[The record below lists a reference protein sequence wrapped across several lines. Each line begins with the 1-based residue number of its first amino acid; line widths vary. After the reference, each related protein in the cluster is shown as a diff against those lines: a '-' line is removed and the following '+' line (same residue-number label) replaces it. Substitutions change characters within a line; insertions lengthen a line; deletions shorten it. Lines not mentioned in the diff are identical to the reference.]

1 MKRRLLIIA
10 VFLLLGAVVNVA
22 VAWGCA
28 VLIDIGRIP
37 ADFGRTAVEQRNE
50 LFALCRCIGS
60 TQRLGAKRVSSHY
73 KVGITPGPGELS
85 AEAILPDW

>member
-28 VLIDIGRIP
+28 AQAP
-37 ADFGRTAVEQRNE
+37 PTSAVCPS
-50 LFALCRCIGS
+50 FHG
-60 TQRLGAKRVSSHY
+60 
-73 KVGITPGPGELS
+73 
-85 AEAILPDW
+85 